1 LRKKT
6 ETPPDLDQA
15 GIQQLDEFI
24 DSLETP
30 EGELV
35 TILHKAQET
44 FGYLPRELQLYI
56 SRRLNIPGAE
66 VYGVVSF
73 YSYFTM
79 RKPGKHTISVCMG
92 TPCFVRGADEILR
105 LIGEKLEIGPNE
117 TTPDGLFTLKDV
129 RCVGACG
136 LAPVVIIGEK
146 VFGRLIPEDIDGML
160 NSFRDVE
167 NRDVV

>member
-1 LRKKT
+1 MRKTIKS
-6 ETPPDLDQA
+6 PPGLDVQA
-15 GIQQLDEFI
+15 ISELDEFI
-24 DSLETP
+24 DSQKTT

-35 TILHKAQET
+35 TILHKAQEL
-44 FGYLPRELQLYI
+44 FGYLPHDLQLYI
-56 SRRLNIPGAE
+56 ARRLGIPGAE

-73 YSYFTM
+73 YSFFTM
-79 RKPGKHTISVCMG
+79 RKPGRHIISVCMG

-105 LIGEKLEIGPNE
+105 LIDENLGVGPNE

-146 VFGRLIPEDIDGML
+146 VFGRVVPEDIDGML
-160 NSFRDVE
+160 NFFRGE
-167 NRDVV
+167 TAP